1 MSVVRGS
8 FPLVSLVCPVLVES
22 PTVEHPDCEAGF
34 TTGKHGG
41 RLAEIWLA
49 YRGTNAQTRNP
60 GERTMTMTDQTMT
73 VARPTLVWERACA
86 VTDLEPSWGE
96 AALIRMKQIALFLL
110 SPTEIYAV
118 DHRDPHTEANVMARG
133 IVGSKGDRPT
143 IASPLHKE
151 VYDLGT
157 GECFTNPTLILNT
170 YETRVVGGYIEVAVE
185 TGLLEA
191 A

>member
-1 MSVVRGS
+1 
-8 FPLVSLVCPVLVES
+8 
-22 PTVEHPDCEAGF
+22 
-34 TTGKHGG
+34 
-41 RLAEIWLA
+41 
-49 YRGTNAQTRNP
+49 
-60 GERTMTMTDQTMT
+60 MTMTLADTRRT
-73 VARPTLVWERACA
+73 AVVTRPALVWERACA
-86 VTDLEPSWGE
+86 VADLEPSWGE

-157 GECFTNPTLILNT
+157 GECFTNPTLVLNT
-170 YETRVVGGYIEVAVE
+170 YETRVVGGFIEVAVE
-185 TGLLEA
+185 PDMHAPRELHSA

>member
-1 MSVVRGS
+1 
-8 FPLVSLVCPVLVES
+8 
-22 PTVEHPDCEAGF
+22 
-34 TTGKHGG
+34 
-41 RLAEIWLA
+41 
-49 YRGTNAQTRNP
+49 
-60 GERTMTMTDQTMT
+60 MTMTLAET
-73 VARPTLVWERACA
+73 RPSNAATLVWERACA

-118 DHRDPHTEANVMARG
+118 DHRDPYTEAHVMARG

-151 VYDLGT
+151 VYDLKT
-157 GECFTNPTLILNT
+157 GECFTNPTLVLNT
-170 YETRVVGGYIEVAVE
+170 YETRIVGGYIEVAVE
-185 TGLLEA
+185 SGLLEA

>member
-1 MSVVRGS
+1 
-8 FPLVSLVCPVLVES
+8 
-22 PTVEHPDCEAGF
+22 
-34 TTGKHGG
+34 
-41 RLAEIWLA
+41 
-49 YRGTNAQTRNP
+49 
-60 GERTMTMTDQTMT
+60 MTMTIAGSGNTAT
-73 VARPTLVWERACA
+73 ITRPAVVWERACA

-118 DHRDPHTEANVMARG
+118 DHRDPHTEAHVMARG

-157 GECFTNPTLILNT
+157 GECFTNPTLVLNT
-170 YETRVVGGYIEVAVE
+170 YETRVVGGFIEVAVQ
-185 TGLLEA
+185 TGYLEA